1 MTSASSQPGA
11 LAGVRVLD
19 LCGDVGRFATKLLA
33 EAGASVCKV
42 DGWGDRGAPMTDGAA
57 AARGGLLDWWYDGGK
72 QAVAWDPAAI
82 DRLAALAE
90 VVIDDRPPGWFAD
103 HGVDP
108 DGWRAANP
116 ALVHVSL
123 TPFGADGPR
132 AGWRTSDLVA
142 GALGGV
148 LSVTGTEDA
157 PLNSFGRQ
165 NYQFGSFYA
174 VICAL
179 AGLQQAHRTG
189 VGAHVDVSLHEV
201 VTASVEHLLFPYV
214 YDDLLPLPKVAVR
227 AGALHWLGAYDVVPA
242 RTGAVMV
249 TPTPDSV
256 ALFDWLVAEDVPGAA
271 ELAGLDIA
279 ELLARMPEV
288 MAAIRTFCLRHDAD
302 WLFRESQA
310 RHVAFGEVQSV
321 PTIAANPQF
330 AHRGFYEPVAWDGPE
345 VRRPAHPFRLRGTQP
360 PPLAPPPAAP
370 SPTAD
375 VVAAWEATQTT
386 SSPSP
391 DATFAPG
398 RKPLDGIRVCDL
410 TWVLAGPFCTRILG
424 DLGADICKFQN
435 VERATLVNQDHYP
448 YYPWW
453 NRSKRSALLDFKH
466 PDAVAAIRPIIEQ
479 SDVLIENYAAGVV
492 ARWGLDWETVHAWNP
507 RLVYVSM
514 SGCGHDGP
522 WQKVISYAPTVHAL
536 CGLTYLTNPPDR
548 RDIGCGFSLNDH
560 AAGFAAATAVLQA
573 LEARERTG
581 EGQYV
586 DMAQLEVGSFLV
598 GPALTDFLAN
608 GRVAEPVGNADA
620 YVPLPLNDVFRCGDG
635 RFVAI
640 TAFGDADA
648 ASVRSL
654 VGDDLAAWC
663 ARRSADAAAEALQSA
678 GVAAGAVQD
687 AEDLVE
693 RDPQHA
699 ARGFWREWKDHPLY
713 GDRRYEAFPARWST
727 TDLEPYLRSPYFGEH
742 SFEIYGELA
751 GRTDEE
757 IALGIADGLFS

>member
-1 MTSASSQPGA
+1 MRFDGA

-33 EAGASVCKV
+33 EAGAAVVKV
-42 DGWGDRGAPMTDGAA
+42 AGWGERGAPMADPDADA
-57 AARGGLLDWWYDGGK
+57 QGGVLDWWYDGGK
-72 QAVAWDPAAI
+72 TSIAWNPEAVA
-82 DRLAALAE
+82 RLASVADL
-90 VVIDDRPPGWFAD
+90 VVDDRPAGWLNE
-103 HGVDP
+103 HGLDLTAL
-108 DGWRAANP
+108 RAVNP
-116 ALVHVSL
+116 RLVHVSL
-123 TPFGADGPR
+123 TPFGGDGPR
-132 AGWRTSDLVA
+132 ADWRTSDLVA

-165 NYQFGSFYA
+165 NFHFGSFYA

-179 AGLQQAHRTG
+179 AGLQQARRTR
-189 VGAHVDVSLHEV
+189 VGCHVDVSLHEV
-201 VTASVEHLLFPYV
+201 VTASIEHLLFPFV

-249 TPTPDSV
+249 TPTPDAV
-256 ALFDWLVAEDVPGAA
+256 ALFDWLVAEGVPGAA

-288 MAAIRTFCLRHDAD
+288 MTAIRTFCLRHDAD
-302 WLFRESQA
+302 WLFREAQA

-330 AHRGFYEPVAWDGPE
+330 AHRGFFEPVDWDGPE
-345 VRRPAHPFRLRGTQP
+345 IRRPAHPFRLRGTP
-360 PPLAPPPAAP
+360 APPLRPPPAEVTSVEEVAAAWGAVDSPVAAP
-370 SPTAD
+370 SD
-375 VVAAWEATQTT
+375 VT
-386 SSPSP
+386 
-391 DATFAPG
+391 PG
-398 RKPLDGIRVCDL
+398 RKPLDGIRICDL

-424 DLGADICKFQN
+424 DLGADVCKFQN

-492 ARWGLDWETVHAWNP
+492 DRWGLDWETVHAWNP
-507 RLVYVSM
+507 RLIYVSM
-514 SGCGHDGP
+514 SGCGHEGP
-522 WQKVISYAPTVHAL
+522 WQKIISYAPTVHAL

-548 RDIGCGFSLNDH
+548 RDVGCGFSLNDH

-573 LEARERTG
+573 IEARERTG

-598 GPALTDFLAN
+598 GPALLDFFAN
-608 GRVAEPVGNADA
+608 GRVAEPVGNADG
-620 YVPLPLNDVFRCGDG
+620 YTDHPVNDVFRCADG

-640 TAFGDADA
+640 TAFDDADA
-648 ASVRSL
+648 DRLRTV
-654 VGDDLAAWC
+654 VGSDLPAWC
-663 ARRSADAAAEALQSA
+663 ATLAADDAADALQAA
-678 GVAAGAVQD
+678 GIAAGAVQD
-687 AEDLVE
+687 AADLIE

-699 ARGFWREWKDHPLY
+699 ARGFWRAWKDHPLY
-713 GDRRYEAFPARWST
+713 GDRLHEAFPARWST

-757 IALGIADGLFS
+757 IAIGIADGLFT